1 MAETNEQ
8 FISSSKTYVQA
19 LDELSKQAYAGFEKL
34 VDLNLAASKDLLA
47 SFFSYTQA
55 VLDVKDAQ
63 ELQSLQVGYLEQ
75 MAEKSATYG
84 QHLFTVVTSGSAEF
98 SKAFESKMTEAKSV
112 FADTLEAMLK
122 NAPPGTETVMAAFK
136 NAVSASQD
144 IIQSAQSSAKKAMN
158 EVESNFTSGVNQ
170 VNKAASAAA
179 NATKK
184 R

>member
-19 LDELSKQAYAGFEKL
+19 LEELSKQAFASFEKL

-47 SFFSYTQA
+47 SAFSYAQA
-55 VLDVKDAQ
+55 VLGAKDAQ
-63 ELQSLQVGYLEQ
+63 EFQSLQVGYLEQ

-84 QHLFTVVTSGSAEF
+84 QHFFTVATSGGAEF
-98 SKAFESKMTEAKSV
+98 SKAFESKLSEVKSV
-112 FADTLEAMLK
+112 FADTLETLLK

-144 IIQSAQSSAKKAMN
+144 IIEAAQSSAKKAMN

-170 VNKAASAAA
+170 VNKAAAAAA